1 MAPNKQ
7 YTTDELTTLFL
18 EALWLTLKA
27 HSELD
32 MAYFKAKNEINE
44 MFNARIESYAKG
56 SAHLS

>member
-1 MAPNKQ
+1 MATDKQ

-18 EALWLTLKA
+18 EALWVTLKA
-27 HSELD
+27 HAELD
-32 MAYFKAKNEINE
+32 MAYLKAKSEINK